1 MCFRAIVVESG
12 VALSAMDIIADEL
25 LEGVGDGGVVYYFV
39 DECVDID
46 SVECL
51 REIYCYE
58 CCSMGWS
65 FLVESFYYGVN
76 D

>member
-51 REIYCYE
+51 REIYGNE
-58 CCSMGWS
+58 CCSMRWS

>member
-1 MCFRAIVVESG
+1 MYFRAIVVESG
-12 VALSAMDIIADEL
+12 VALSSMDIVADEL

-51 REIYCYE
+51 
-58 CCSMGWS
+58 
-65 FLVESFYYGVN
+65 
-76 D
+76 